1 MLARNIS
8 KRFFNM
14 IISHKSPDKK
24 QRFNAVRDARLKAG
38 LEWNGHRF
46 QTDERSQQLIAS
58 RALKIVKCR
67 LLDEPVDGPVWI
79 TADNSEYTFG
89 VEEFLDFAEAVD
101 AHVEALIMETHLAKH
116 G

>member
-1 MLARNIS
+1 
-8 KRFFNM
+8 M
-14 IISHKSPDKK
+14 IISHNSPLKK
-24 QRFNAVRDARLKAG
+24 LRHNGARDARLKAG
-38 LEWNGHRF
+38 IEWNGHRF

-58 RALKIVKCR
+58 RALKIVKRR

-79 TADNSEYTFG
+79 TADNTEYAFG

-101 AHVEALIMETHLAKH
+101 AHVEALIKETHLAKR

>member
-1 MLARNIS
+1 
-8 KRFFNM
+8 M
-14 IISHKSPDKK
+14 IISHNSPLKK
-24 QRFNAVRDARLKAG
+24 MRYDGARDARLKAG
-38 LEWNGHRF
+38 FEWNGHRF

-58 RALKIVKCR
+58 RALKIVKRR

-79 TADNSEYTFG
+79 TADNTEYAFG